1 MDNLRRDVAVV
12 SAGALLRSDY
22 RKKMQ
27 ARWGCFWYPANW
39 NDQSF
44 AEDFQPNLTEWISQ
58 NARNYQVAMT
68 LSQWTSQLIP
78 NLQPVGFYYIYS
90 DTGQLTQS
98 EAAASVLFYRDN
110 SQLWSNSPDITTR
123 EHFGRLLYNLSVFYS
138 KHHQL
143 VLAAKYNRDA
153 AAADPTNVELLLGCL
168 KMAILAKQPED
179 QSRFAA
185 AIEQLDPGNERLE
198 QVLKSALAAAQ
209 DDNHGT

>member
-1 MDNLRRDVAVV
+1 MPTPINAILCTPDEYATGILETLEPKAIFLAGEDNSFSPLLCKQVVDNLRRDVAVV

-39 NDQSF
+39 NDRSF
-44 AEDFQPNLTEWISQ
+44 AEDFQPNLTEWISR
-58 NARNYQVAMT
+58 NSRNYQVAMT

-90 DTGQLTQS
+90 DSGQLTQS

-143 VLAAKYNRDA
+143 VSGRQ
-153 AAADPTNVELLLGCL
+153 
-168 KMAILAKQPED
+168 I
-179 QSRFAA
+179 QS
-185 AIEQLDPGNERLE
+185 
-198 QVLKSALAAAQ
+198 
-209 DDNHGT
+209 